1 MAVGIKVGSITD
13 EIGTSDFLHAFF
25 STVSHNLEEEWGSRF
40 PAILNY
46 LYQGELEAGLAEKA
60 VVELRQIKDELGR
73 LEPSKVVWSIEDLSK
88 QPPWGANISSEIT
101 SLANYFVTSTGR
113 DLISTLIEVLDE
125 AAAHGKPAA
134 IVQC

>member
-25 STVSHNLEEEWGSRF
+25 STVSYNLEQGWGSRF
-40 PAILNY
+40 PALLNH
-46 LYQGELEAGLAEKA
+46 LYQGSLEAELAPA
-60 VVELRQIKDELGR
+60 AIQELKLIKEELAAFAPG
-73 LEPSKVVWSIEDLSK
+73 KVVWDVEDLSK
-88 QPPWGANISSEIT
+88 QPPWGANISPEIT

-113 DLISTLIEVLDE
+113 DLISIFIEALDE
-125 AAAHGKPAA
+125 AAMHKKAAA